1 MGVWKGV
8 LYTQTANDK
17 SNYISKYDNLKSFGP
32 FRKVIFILHF
42 SVGYWIGIVGGILSA
57 MLVMYFCIVI
67 CCCKGKEDSNSAT
80 RLEDAS
86 KIKEGVAPDENS
98 LPERDQTNSNEFSK

>member
-1 MGVWKGV
+1 
-8 LYTQTANDK
+8 
-17 SNYISKYDNLKSFGP
+17 
-32 FRKVIFILHF
+32 
-42 SVGYWIGIVGGILSA
+42 

-98 LPERDQTNSNEFSK
+98 LPERDQTNSNEFSKQFKMGIQAKDPNISDNSEDDLLP